1 VEKFLALAIPVLVAV
16 VAFVV
21 VQMFGATVFRLAKD
35 PAYRAAMVGLVRAT
49 MGEQEVPASRWER
62 RASKVLGFV
71 RFGKELVLGLSRGR
85 SFSARALAT
94 EAGAFTLAQA
104 AVISDSDLQGG
115 IAERFVLESVVLDR
129 MPLIEIEGNAYS
141 YPEEATLPGVAF
153 RAVNTTYTEST
164 GTYNPVT
171 ESLSILGGF
180 SDVDRFIERT
190 QGRTRAG
197 RISLRQSALNAK
209 IKAARIKF
217 QDTFFNGSVA
227 VDANAF
233 DGLKIRLT
241 GAQVLAAATDGMGP
255 VAGGQDFFDALDAVI
270 AAVPGGADAVY
281 ANSSVIAKIASSARR
296 LGFVLP
302 QIDRVEN
309 APEGT
314 VVNRRV
320 YTYNGL
326 PLLDPGNKADG
337 TLILPFSE
345 TQGTSNAA
353 SSVYAVRWTE
363 SHEDDGVAGFV
374 NGSENEPF
382 ETVEQERT
390 DPIVGYR
397 VLVEAY
403 IGMGVFG
410 KGAARLTGVLNG

>member
-1 VEKFLALAIPVLVAV
+1 VEKFLALAVPVLVAV

-21 VQMFGATVFRLAKD
+21 VQMFGATVLRLAKD
-35 PAYRAAMVGLVRAT
+35 PAYRAAMVGLVRST
-49 MGEQEVPASRWER
+49 LGESEVQASRWER
-62 RASKVLGFV
+62 RASKVRAFV
-71 RFGKELVLGLSRGR
+71 RFGKDLVLGIVAPARG
-85 SFSARALAT
+85 FSLAN

-153 RAVNTTYTEST
+153 RAVNATYTEST
-164 GTYNPVT
+164 GTYNQQT

-190 QGRTRAG
+190 QGRTRTG
-197 RISLRQSALNAK
+197 RISLRASALNAK

-233 DGLKIRLT
+233 DGLKVRLT
-241 GAQVLAAATDGMGP
+241 GTQVLAAAANGMGP

-270 AAVPGGADAVY
+270 AAVPGGADAIY
-281 ANSSVIAKIASSARR
+281 ANAQTQAKIISSARR
-296 LGFVLP
+296 LGWALP
-302 QIDRVEN
+302 TVDRVAD
-309 APEGT
+309 APANTRIE
-314 VVNRRV
+314 NRRV
-320 YTYNGL
+320 PVYNGL
-326 PLLDPGNKADG
+326 PILDPGNKADG
-337 TLILPFSE
+337 TPILPFTE
-345 TQGTSNAA
+345 TQGASNAA

-363 SHEDDGVAGFV
+363 SHEQDGVAGLV

-403 IGMGVFG
+403 IGMAVFG
-410 KGAARLTGVLNG
+410 RGAARLTGVLNG